1 MLSPTFSAQTPTPFW
16 KERTRGYANNEL
28 SEIAVDAF
36 VTFRLAV

>member
-28 SEIAVDAF
+28 SES
-36 VTFRLAV
+36 RPRQEEWS